1 MMRACAIAVV
11 LLLLPTAV
19 TAQTA
24 TQNVPRP
31 GTYNDISKPLKTVAD
46 GPPRSLIRFDA
57 PAVPQP
63 MIFAA
68 NAGRKAP

>member
-1 MMRACAIAVV
+1 MMRASAFAVV
-11 LLLLPTAV
+11 LLLPTAV

-24 TQNVPRP
+24 PQNVPRP

-46 GPPRSLIRFDA
+46 GPPRSLIRYGV

-63 MIFAA
+63 MVLAV
-68 NAGRKAP
+68 NAGRKTP